1 MNQLLC
7 SVTVEE
13 GNEMNIYHCQNWQ
26 LKKTK
31 AMSSCTYVSDTKHRT
46 LNEGQ
51 STDVC
56 ILHLHIYREGQREL
70 TVLLFIG
77 CHVGVFVSELSFV
90 FKPSTQTRK

>member
-26 LKKTK
+26 NKKAK
-31 AMSSCTYVSDTKHRT
+31 AMSSCPYVSDTKCWT

-51 STDVC
+51 STDVY
-56 ILHLHIYREGQREL
+56 ILHLHIKRVNG
-70 TVLLFIG
+70 G
-77 CHVGVFVSELSFV
+77 
-90 FKPSTQTRK
+90 